1 MEKRELAKNAKQAA
15 TFMKTMANDKRL
27 LILCLLAEKE
37 HSVSELEE
45 TLGIRQ
51 PTLSQQLAILRE
63 EGLVDTRR
71 DGKSIYYA
79 LASEEAKAMMGLLFE
94 LFCGSN
100 SGGQQ
105 AAVKR
110 TAGLAA
116 RCLAPLRKHRP
127 PTEYDHA

>member
-116 RCLAPLRKHRP
+116 SS
-127 PTEYDHA
+127 